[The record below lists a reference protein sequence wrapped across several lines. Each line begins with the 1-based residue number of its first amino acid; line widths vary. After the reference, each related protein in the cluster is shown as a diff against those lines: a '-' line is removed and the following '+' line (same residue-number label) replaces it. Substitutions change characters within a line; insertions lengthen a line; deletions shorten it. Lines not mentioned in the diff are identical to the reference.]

1 MRNVQSIFRLCSIF
15 ILSALS
21 INSLHAQIVGSDGF
35 MKGISAEV
43 AVNEC
48 GVYCSQGS
56 APDGFHPN
64 VGSAIGFVADA
75 DEDGWDVGDPQ
86 YCGDFFVPGT
96 PEEGWALQHGDNVYT
111 NHHQGCT
118 DFDIP
123 GSVSDYTYD
132 AGLYTLT
139 WEGSVESEGITV
151 TQITTL
157 PEDKLYFVTRV
168 LICNET
174 DSDLTN
180 IYYMR
185 NVDPDQDQPFC
196 GTFDTNNEI
205 VYNPPTDDKALV
217 TAVGAACG
225 CFLGVGA
232 IDVNAK
238 ASFGNFYTTDGIPSE
253 IYAGTDPD
261 YSTDPGDA
269 TFCDCGVQIVFKVPT
284 IPAHSCKC
292 IAFAHILD
300 EDDLDEALNATLTYN
315 LSVDDVGV
323 ESGDSTAVCN
333 AGATADISIIG
344 ADDEYSWTW
353 FPSTGLSVDTGA
365 NITATITDTITYT
378 AIGVGGFCGDAT
390 LQITL
395 FVDES
400 EFADAGEDEA
410 VCFGLST
417 ELNGDGG
424 SFDSIYSWSPVTGL
438 SDPAIANPVASPTTT
453 TVYTLTTTDVFGC
466 PETDEITVTVNP
478 LPDVNAGPDIAIC
491 IDGHAELQATGAET
505 YEWTPSTG
513 LDDPNV
519 ANPVTTVDE
528 ETTYTVTGTDING
541 CINTDEITISVNGL
555 PDVNAFADPIFVD
568 SYAGETSQLN
578 ATGASTYSWS
588 PAETLSNANIP
599 DPVASPSDTTNYI
612 VAGTDIYGCTNY
624 DTITVYAI
632 GELEIDLPNAF
643 SPNGDGIND
652 TYYPIVQ
659 GSGSLL
665 DYSIYNRW
673 GELVYSGTIGDTGWD
688 GKFNGKTSDIGSY
701 VILVN
706 AITSDGISKFQKSS
720 FSLIR

>member
-15 ILSALS
+15 LLSALS
-21 INSLHAQIVGSDGF
+21 IDSLFAQIVGSDGF

-48 GVYCSQGS
+48 GVYCSQGA

-64 VGSAIGFVADA
+64 VLSAIGFVADA
-75 DEDGWDVGDPQ
+75 DEDGWDVGDPH

-96 PEEGWALQHGDNVYT
+96 PEEGWALQHGANVYT
-111 NHHQGCT
+111 NHHQSCT

-139 WEGSVESEGITV
+139 WEGSLESEGITV

-196 GTFDTNNEI
+196 GTFDTHNEI

-232 IDVNAK
+232 IDVNAR
-238 ASFGNFYTTDGIPSE
+238 AAFGNFYTTEGIPSE

-261 YSTDPGDA
+261 YSTDPGDE
-269 TFCDCGVQIVFKVPT
+269 TDCDCAVQIVFKVPT

-315 LSVDDVGV
+315 LSVDDIGV

-333 AGATADISIIG
+333 AGAIADISIIG

-410 VCFGLST
+410 ICFGLST

-424 SFDSIYSWSPVTGL
+424 SFDSIYTWSPVTGL
-438 SDPAIANPVASPTTT
+438 SDPSIANPVASPTTT

-478 LPDVNAGPDIAIC
+478 LPDVDAGPDIAIC

-505 YEWTPSTG
+505 YEWSPSTG

-519 ANPVTTVDE
+519 ANPVTTVDD

-541 CINTDEITISVNGL
+541 CVNTDDITISVNGL

-568 SYAGETSQLN
+568 SYAGETTQLN
-578 ATGASTYSWS
+578 ATGATTYSWS

-624 DTITVYAI
+624 DTITVFAI

-673 GELVYSGTIGDTGWD
+673 GELVYSGTIGDSGWD